1 MMRGEKISGEKSPEE
16 KIRREETPG
25 EITRGEIW
33 WADLPDP
40 RGSEPGFRRPVLVIQ
55 ANSFNRSRIQ
65 TVIVAVISSNLRLA
79 DAPGNVLLTARVSG
93 LPKDSVINVSQL
105 LTLDRSSLTEEVG
118 KLPNRQMQDVDTG
131 LRLVL
136 EL

>member
-1 MMRGEKISGEKSPEE
+1 M
-16 KIRREETPG
+16 
-25 EITRGEIW
+25 TRGEIW

-55 ANSFNRSRIQ
+55 ADAFNRSQIK

-79 DAPGNVLLTARVSG
+79 GAPGNVLLPPQVSG
-93 LPKDSVINVSQL
+93 LPRDSVVNVSQL
-105 LTLDRSSLTEEVG
+105 LSLDRSFFTEHVG
-118 KLPNRQMQDVDTG
+118 TLPQRLQESVDEG
-131 LRLVL
+131 LRVIL

>member
-1 MMRGEKISGEKSPEE
+1 M
-16 KIRREETPG
+16 
-25 EITRGEIW
+25 TRGEIW

-65 TVIVAVISSNLRLA
+65 TVIVAVISSNLRLT
-79 DAPGNVLLTARVSG
+79 DAPGNVLLPARVSG
-93 LPKDSVINVSQL
+93 LPKDSVVNVSQL
-105 LTLDRSSLTEEVG
+105 LTLDRSFLTEEVG
-118 KLPNRQMQDVDTG
+118 KLPSRQMQDVDAG
-131 LRLVL
+131 LRLVM

>member
-1 MMRGEKISGEKSPEE
+1 MPVI
-16 KIRREETPG
+16 
-25 EITRGEIW
+25 RGEIW
-33 WADLPDP
+33 WAYLPDP

-55 ANSFNRSRIQ
+55 ANSFNQSRIQ
-65 TVIVAVISSNLRLA
+65 TVLVSVVSSNLRLA
-79 DAPGNVLLTARVSG
+79 DAPGNVVLPAKLSG

-105 LTLDRSSLTEEVG
+105 LTLDRSFLLEEVG
-118 KLPNRQMQDVDTG
+118 KIPGRLLAEVDAG